1 MRITV
6 AVGFSR
12 TIWRSFVCAS
22 LMSYFY
28 GNRFRKTEVEDEHGG
43 FKRKTHRVKI
53 VKV

>member
-1 MRITV
+1 MEKFCV
-6 AVGFSR
+6 CFSD
-12 TIWRSFVCAS
+12 V
-22 LMSYFY
+22 FY